1 MGLLLLVDER
11 RLAEELGR
19 ERWRGGRAPPL
30 LARQLELALFL
41 ELACA
46 AAAVRRVVRVGLG
59 LRLLSGRLSARA
71 RERAAFGA
79 RVGRRRGAEPPT
91 WLVVGFALRLTDQP
105 AVGPPARQ
113 LGGRGGVGQRLE
125 VAAARRLHPNLHRR
139 RRRGECGVRRT
150 LSDARKVARR
160 RARLLPRGEGGG
172 EVGWGEAGWCGAGWC
187 VCVCVYVCMNGV
199 NR

>member
-1 MGLLLLVDER
+1 MGLLLLVDKR

-46 AAAVRRVVRVGLG
+46 AAAVRCVVRVGLG

-91 WLVVGFALRLTDQP
+91 WLVVGSALRLRDQS
-105 AVGPPARQ
+105 AVAPPARK
-113 LGGRGGVGQRLE
+113 LRGRGGVGQRLE
-125 VAAARRLHPNLHRR
+125 VAAAQRLHLNLHRR
-139 RRRGECGVRRT
+139 GRRGERGGGRVRRA
-150 LSDARKVARR
+150 LADARKVARR
-160 RARLLPRGEGGG
+160 GARLLP
-172 EVGWGEAGWCGAGWC
+172 VG
-187 VCVCVYVCMNGV
+187 
-199 NR
+199 